1 MLNCLT
7 NPVTQTDKLI
17 LDMAAIDIGKG
28 NYNYMQILFFL
39 NKSKSEVSFSS
50 PQKKIKLQMKL
61 TKYHRV
67 NKTKFTN
74 QQKIRCNH

>member
-28 NYNYMQILFFL
+28 NYNYMQSFF
-39 NKSKSEVSFSS
+39 F
-50 PQKKIKLQMKL
+50 
-61 TKYHRV
+61 
-67 NKTKFTN
+67 
-74 QQKIRCNH
+74 